1 DPKARIEGVLVQPM
15 VPAGVEIVIGAKVD
29 PQFGPVVLVGLGG
42 VLVEVLRDTA
52 TAPAPLSR
60 DEALEMLRR
69 LRAGRLL
76 DGFRGQPG
84 ADREAL
90 ADLVV
95 RMGEVVSDLADRI
108 AEIDL
113 NPVICRGDRMLAVD
127 AMIARKPD
135 PGRAATHGH

>member
-1 DPKARIEGVLVQPM
+1 M
-15 VPAGVEIVIGAKVD
+15 
-29 PQFGPVVLVGLGG
+29 VGLGG

-60 DEALEMLRR
+60 DEALELLRR

-95 RMGEVVSDLADRI
+95 RMGEVISDLSGRI

-113 NPVICRGDRMLAVD
+113 NPVICRGERMLAVD
-127 AMIARKPD
+127 AMVAQSSKGSP
-135 PGRAATHGH
+135 T